1 MSDGF
6 SMIMTGLVIYVLSN
20 AAKKTNSL
28 VVRSDL
34 IHYKTDFLTN
44 TGVILSLII
53 VRFTGFN
60 LVDQIVAIAVAIYI
74 VIWCIPIMKEG
85 FDLVMDKSLW
95 KDKDIIATI
104 MKHHEIENY
113 HMLQTRRGG
122 KQYFV
127 NVHLVFRDK
136 KISLAEAHQ
145 VSDKIEREIK
155 DLLKHKTQVMIHLD
169 PHDDGEE
176 YDTNPRLN

>member
-34 IHYKTDFLTN
+34 MHYKTDFLTN

-74 VIWCIPIMKEG
+74 VI
-85 FDLVMDKSLW
+85 
-95 KDKDIIATI
+95 
-104 MKHHEIENY
+104 
-113 HMLQTRRGG
+113 
-122 KQYFV
+122 
-127 NVHLVFRDK
+127 
-136 KISLAEAHQ
+136 
-145 VSDKIEREIK
+145 
-155 DLLKHKTQVMIHLD
+155 
-169 PHDDGEE
+169 
-176 YDTNPRLN
+176 

>member
-1 MSDGF
+1 
-6 SMIMTGLVIYVLSN
+6 
-20 AAKKTNSL
+20 
-28 VVRSDL
+28 
-34 IHYKTDFLTN
+34 
-44 TGVILSLII
+44 
-53 VRFTGFN
+53 
-60 LVDQIVAIAVAIYI
+60 
-74 VIWCIPIMKEG
+74 
-85 FDLVMDKSLW
+85 
-95 KDKDIIATI
+95 